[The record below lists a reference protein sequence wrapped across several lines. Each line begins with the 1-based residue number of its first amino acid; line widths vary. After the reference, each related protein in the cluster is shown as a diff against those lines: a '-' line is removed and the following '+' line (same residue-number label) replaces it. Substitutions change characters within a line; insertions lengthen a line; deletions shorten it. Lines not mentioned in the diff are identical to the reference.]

1 MHPVRT
7 TGLGGAVDELNEMVG
22 RERAAGYHSAG
33 LTMLGCIDA
42 VKPDVDGFALN
53 EDAERVAIDH
63 LGDRGHINPVSPP
76 PIGGEGGQGKG
87 NEEGGDKKRVHD
99 G

>member
-1 MHPVRT
+1 M
-7 TGLGGAVDELNEMVG
+7 LGG
-22 RERAAGYHSAG
+22 
-33 LTMLGCIDA
+33 IDA

-53 EDAERVAIDH
+53 DDAERVAIDH

-87 NEEGGDKKRVHD
+87 DEEGSGEK
-99 G
+99 